1 MSVNPHGRKLVLKI
15 DNHPIIKNVKSFK
28 KEFIEETKKENQK
41 ELISKIIDSI
51 NMNSLNAFYQDS
63 NNNFKKNIDSLN
75 LKLFLETEKY
85 LSNKNSSQKCQV
97 LLFII
102 LFKQIKIYIEEIKR
116 LNLIIINGK
125 YDPKKI
131 VERTIEIIKKQKE
144 LLTKE
149 KLINDLKESKSI
161 MEAKLL
167 ECILK
172 EDKLR
177 KEIQSLKKENEVFR
191 KQLSENLY
199 TNKKKSKKRMNN
211 SNKHSNNYTSH
222 PFHSSNLK
230 NVNINLK
237 INNTLN
243 ISNEKKY
250 IFYNQE
256 NKNETTGKKST
267 DKTKNPLYKNIL
279 LNKGCKLFRDIS
291 NKKNRN
297 NNNDKYFLNRDDL
310 TNITTTTSYLNKKKA
325 FRSRLMDICENNN
338 NFSINSSKSI
348 NKLEYN
354 NFNSLRTVKNN
365 ISAQKT
371 KTKKIQI

>member
-1 MSVNPHGRKLVLKI
+1 MSVNLHGKKLVLRI
-15 DNHPIIKNVKSFK
+15 DNHPKIKNVKSFK
-28 KEFIEETKKENQK
+28 KEFIEEAKKNNKK

-51 NMNSLNAFYQDS
+51 NMNSLNAFYKDS

-85 LSNKNSSQKCQV
+85 LSNKNSSEKCQV

-161 MEAKLL
+161 LEAKLL

-177 KEIQSLKKENEVFR
+177 KEIQSLKKENEAFR
-191 KQLSENLY
+191 KQLSENFY
-199 TNKKKSKKRMNN
+199 TNKKKPKKKVNN

-256 NKNETTGKKST
+256 NKNETTGKKNT
-267 DKTKNPLYKNIL
+267 DKTKNLLYKNIL
-279 LNKGCKLFRDIS
+279 INKGCKLFRDIS
-291 NKKNRN
+291 NKKNS
-297 NNNDKYFLNRDDL
+297 NNNDKYFLNKDDL
-310 TNITTTTSYLNKKKA
+310 TNITPTTSYFNKKKA
-325 FRSRLMDICENNN
+325 FRFRLMDICENSN

-348 NKLEYN
+348 NKIEYN

-365 ISAQKT
+365 ISAQKS